1 MFDDCIP
8 HHWTAAAGGFH
19 YGLSFVRHWAEL
31 FGNVAIACILV
42 HFGAWAFHIPIYA
55 ARVGE
60 LDIHGWEAKYAQD
73 VDGLSRSS
81 LAQVWQHG
89 MKKEMCVVNHELTFY
104 SNSCNSWIDHLHP
117 FTINK
122 STSTMFSNHNPIYHI
137 ANQTYIASPDSA
149 FISSQSLPLKTQ
161 YPSHQP
167 DRQVTPMECTK
178 VAVCRRSEMA
188 RNIIKNP

>member
-1 MFDDCIP
+1 MPELSIFLSMQP
-8 HHWTAAAGGFH
+8 
-19 YGLSFVRHWAEL
+19 GL
-31 FGNVAIACILV
+31 I
-42 HFGAWAFHIPIYA
+42 
-55 ARVGE
+55 GE

-122 STSTMFSNHNPIYHI
+122 STSTMFSKSNPGILYHI

-149 FISSQSLPLKTQ
+149 FILGTQSLRLKTQ

-178 VAVCRRSEMA
+178 VAVCRRSEMS